1 MSDPK
6 LIGLV
11 EYHGR
16 REFTAVL
23 VIRCAYEFV
32 WYELGWRYY
41 EAAATTSEYVVSRY
55 DGDYNDAC
63 GQLIFL
69 P

>member
-1 MSDPK
+1 M
-6 LIGLV
+6 V
-11 EYHGR
+11 
-16 REFTAVL
+16 

-32 WYELGWRYY
+32 WYELGCRYY
-41 EAAATTSEYVVSRY
+41 EPAATTSEYALSRHA
-55 DGDYNDAC
+55 GEYNDAC